1 MMSKIFGSVCKHM
14 DGIAFLVA
22 CLFIGL
28 LFSSNTDLKNE
39 LQSTIKAQNVQID
52 ELTRE
57 LKARNESLVKREKK
71 LQKLDESIQLLE
83 KTIASQNEAI
93 GLLTVDLKKRK

>member
-1 MMSKIFGSVCKHM
+1 MNKILGSVCKHM
-14 DGIAFLVA
+14 DGIAFIVV

-28 LFSSNTDLKNE
+28 LFNSNTDLKNE
-39 LQSTIKAQNVQID
+39 LQSTIKAQNVQIV
-52 ELTRE
+52 ELKKA

-93 GLLTVDLKKRK
+93 ELLAVDLKKK